1 MYAPISHVNQAQG
14 TLVPSYE
21 KLVQVG
27 QGRQVS
33 AEPTLLKSKGRRV
46 TYSDDAVV
54 FTGVN
59 TVTGVFSDKV
69 DAAALLAM
77 FFDDITAVDQQVVW
91 LGPDGS
97 QDILVR
103 N

>member
-1 MYAPISHVNQAQG
+1 
-14 TLVPSYE
+14 
-21 KLVQVG
+21 
-27 QGRQVS
+27 
-33 AEPTLLKSKGRRV
+33 
-46 TYSDDAVV
+46 
-54 FTGVN
+54 VN
-59 TVTGVFSDKV
+59 TITGVFSDKV